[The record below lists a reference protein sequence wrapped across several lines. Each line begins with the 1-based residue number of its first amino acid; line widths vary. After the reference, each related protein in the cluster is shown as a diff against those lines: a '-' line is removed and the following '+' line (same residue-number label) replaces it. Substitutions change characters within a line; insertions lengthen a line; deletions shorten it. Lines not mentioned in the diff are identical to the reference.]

1 MLWHVNVVCWQGWG
15 DKSYSRNNTITGN
28 NIHHVLCGGPA
39 GLAHAEQLVDGG
51 ALYSLGAQPGSTRSY
66 NYLHHQCRP
75 YGMLYHDS
83 ASAGFDD
90 HHNVMADSPG
100 MWWLLINSGRNL
112 SVHHN
117 YYDASCNHSQV
128 QGACVPN
135 TTVGTTCQ
143 RLNLSAHI
151 HDNVFVPTA
160 AGFPAE
166 AKQIMLAAG
175 PTL

>member
-1 MLWHVNVVCWQGWG
+1 MLCVGRAGETKATHATIRSLATISIMCCAAALLGWLML
-15 DKSYSRNNTITGN
+15 SSSSM
-28 NIHHVLCGGPA
+28 A
-39 GLAHAEQLVDGG
+39 GLCT
-51 ALYSLGAQPGSTRSY
+51 ALELNPGPPEATTT
-66 NYLHHQCRP
+66 CRP
-75 YGMLYHDS
+75 FGMLYHDS

-151 HDNVFVPTA
+151 HDNVFVRTA